1 MYAQTLACS
10 GGTFGCAWQIVDAEL
25 PAGIGFDPVAAVV
38 MGTPTAVESGS
49 ITVQA
54 YDPQW
59 PSNIATRTLTLVVE
73 PPPFVVTI
81 PAPLAGQVGSPYQL
95 AASATGALGSVAWS
109 VTSGA
114 LPVGV
119 SLDPSTGTIAGIP
132 SSWGTATAL
141 IQAQDSWSPDRVDA
155 KPVTITI
162 APEPLTIGTVT
173 LPDGAY
179 QLAYQA
185 LLAVSGGS
193 GSATW
198 AIVTGALPQGL
209 TLTPDGIVA
218 GNPVEIGTF
227 IVTVQAIDVTWPD
240 NRASGT
246 LSLTIAPAALSATIP
261 AAPLGNVGVPYQ
273 LTAVVTG
280 QVGAV
285 NWSIA
290 SGSLP
295 PGLSLDQASGTI
307 TGVPAVSGSFTSVI
321 QVQDTSNGRTAAAG
335 ATIAIAPTPIAIATS
350 VLDAG
355 RVNASY
361 SALLSATGG
370 TGTTNWSIVSGA
382 LPSGLTL
389 SALGAI
395 AGTPTTA
402 GTATFTV
409 QASDAGWSGNNAVQ
423 ALSIAVAADVAA
435 FPSPWAH
442 RDIGSV
448 GVAGSAQYANGAFT
462 VKASGADVWGSA
474 DAFHYGTSRGR
485 ATARSSPR
493 WRACRTPT
501 AGRKPV

>member
-1 MYAQTLACS
+1 ML

-59 PSNIATRTLTLVVE
+59 PSNIATRTLTLVVD

-162 APEPLTIGTVT
+162 APEPLTIWNGDIAGWGVS
-173 LPDGAY
+173 AR
-179 QLAYQA
+179 
-185 LLAVSGGS
+185 VSGASRRLWRQRFGHLGDRDRSAATKGS
-193 GSATW
+193 HA
-198 AIVTGALPQGL
+198 
-209 TLTPDGIVA
+209 TPDGIVA

-409 QASDAGWSGNNAVQ
+409 QATDAGWSGNNAVHCRSRSRQ
-423 ALSIAVAADVAA
+423 TSPRSRVRGRTGISAASVWPAVPIRERRV
-435 FPSPWAH
+435 H
-442 RDIGSV
+442 RESV
-448 GVAGSAQYANGAFT
+448 RRRRLGIRGCVPLCC
-462 VKASGADVWGSA
+462 
-474 DAFHYGTSRGR
+474 TSRGR

-501 AGRKPV
+501 AGRKLV